1 VVRPFRGPFRYFVVY
16 KPFGLLSQFTPDHPG
31 QRTLADLFRFPPAA
45 YPVGRLD
52 QDSEGLLL
60 ITDDNQLKTKL
71 LDPES
76 KVSKRYL
83 VQVEGRATPD
93 LLKPASEGMSLRIR
107 GKDLQLAPAR
117 VQCLDHE
124 PALPPREPP
133 VRFRKTVPDSWVEIT
148 ITEGKNRQVRKML
161 AALGFPVLR
170 LVRIA
175 IGGLTLNDMLQGEVK
190 EISDPWPV
198 ICQQPG

>member
-1 VVRPFRGPFRYFVVY
+1 VVRPVRGPFRYFVVY

-31 QRTLADLFRFPPAA
+31 QRTLADLFRFPPDV

-60 ITDDNQLKTKL
+60 VTDDNQFKTRL

-76 KVSKRYL
+76 KLPKRYWA
-83 VQVEGRATPD
+83 QVEGLATPD

-107 GKDLQLAPAR
+107 GKDLRLAPAR
-117 VQCLDHE
+117 AQCLDHA

-170 LVRIA
+170 LVRVA
-175 IGGLTLNDMLQGEVK
+175 IGGLTLSDLLPGEVR
-190 EISDPWPV
+190 EIQDPGPS
-198 ICQQPG
+198 IHQLP